1 MKVFDKRTKSS
12 SDTDE
17 GDELKSQLSQLN
29 AYLDV
34 EQKFQ
39 STEDVENIASLP
51 SDVDDDKSYVK
62 SGTKR
67 MNLIRKAS
75 IQLFRNKDILSIT
88 QTDLRSRRRSTMKTK
103 WLLSV
108 ICIFAPPLTELTSPL
123 M

>member
-103 WLLSV
+103 
-108 ICIFAPPLTELTSPL
+108 
-123 M
+123 